1 MDGYWTGYA
10 DWTFTMT
17 EITDEPVEAPAGLQ
31 TEQFIVKADGFSGC
45 VANVGFLGSDVYV
58 QGIFPDM
65 PEAWVKGTINGD
77 KAVFKNGQ
85 FLGADFENIRVQ
97 YLISAT
103 AESTYVEDPEWG
115 DYTETFYYLSDEDI
129 TFDYDAAT
137 KTFTGTNLFVVNA
150 GRQVVSYAD
159 IYENCVI
166 EPFVEV
172 AATPMAPSGAH
183 STRKATTATPW
194 ASAGASSSSISIVMT
209 RTAIISC
216 PTSSPTSSGYAS
228 MVRRCP
234 WYSTPTTT

>member
-1 MDGYWTGYA
+1 M
-10 DWTFTMT
+10 
-17 EITDEPVEAPAGLQ
+17 
-31 TEQFIVKADGFSGC
+31 
-45 VANVGFLGSDVYV
+45 
-58 QGIFPDM
+58 
-65 PEAWVKGTINGD
+65 
-77 KAVFKNGQ
+77 
-85 FLGADFENIRVQ
+85 Q

-172 AATPMAPSGAH
+172 AATPMAPSDV
-183 STRKATTATPW
+183 TLYEE
-194 ASAGASSSSISIVMT
+194 
-209 RTAIISC
+209 
-216 PTSSPTSSGYAS
+216 GYDSYA
-228 MVRRCP
+228 MGFGWGVIEFNQYCNDEDGN
-234 WYSTPTTT
+234 